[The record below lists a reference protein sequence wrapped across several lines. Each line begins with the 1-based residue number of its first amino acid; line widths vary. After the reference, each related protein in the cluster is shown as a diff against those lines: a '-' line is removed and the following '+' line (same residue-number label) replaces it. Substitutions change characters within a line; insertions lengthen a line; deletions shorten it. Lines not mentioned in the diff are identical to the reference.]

1 MEQEKK
7 TPGRFRRY
15 CERHAFRPRSVLC
28 FAAVLLLCL
37 TALGFFSLNGTR
49 FFSKTTALS
58 LKDIGELA
66 TQAGYFTSVQTIS
79 KSRNVL
85 GVEIPGTQSSY
96 IYSYDGTIKA
106 GVDFEKISI
115 EVDDLRRVIRITFP
129 EFKILS
135 TEIDDDSFVLYN
147 DGTNLFTSL
156 KVQDVS
162 KGNAALKQN
171 ARETAIRNGILK
183 NARANAEVLIRGFL
197 SGMYDLSVY
206 TVEFLPAAD
215 DTASG
220 D

>member
-1 MEQEKK
+1 MLSLKFVISRSRLRKFLQA
-7 TPGRFRRY
+7 RLSISIFYRY
-15 CERHAFRPRSVLC
+15 LFVFVFGGIARAHL
-28 FAAVLLLCL
+28 FA
-37 TALGFFSLNGTR
+37 ALGFFGLNGTK

-66 TQAGYFTSVQTIS
+66 TQAGYFTSVQTIN

-147 DGTNLFTSL
+147 DGANLFTSL

-183 NARANAEVLIRGFL
+183 NARSKA
-197 SGMYDLSVY
+197 
-206 TVEFLPAAD
+206 
-215 DTASG
+215 
-220 D
+220 